1 MCSFKCECE
10 RTRVC
15 ARLASLL
22 PHCFGTQMF
31 KLLNGSFLAPYS
43 SSLKP
48 QKMFIKIALKDFG
61 TFWMC
66 LSSILPLIVSF
77 NLSIRAPIHI
87 LPISRSTACYL
98 TFSCSNFFLFDSI
111 RNTIDAFNSWIDVK
125 LLNVCVAL
133 EIWDARGKNC
143 IWFFV
148 NSCYLP
154 SAHTRTLPTLHIND
168 VFADALRCIA
178 CPATRDEQTK
188 QTQWR

>member
-1 MCSFKCECE
+1 MG
-10 RTRVC
+10 
-15 ARLASLL
+15 A
-22 PHCFGTQMF
+22 
-31 KLLNGSFLAPYS
+31 FLAPYS

-133 EIWDARGKNC
+133 EIWDAKIAFDSSSIAVIC
-143 IWFFV
+143 LV
-148 NSCYLP
+148 HTL
-154 SAHTRTLPTLHIND
+154 AHFTRCTSTMCLQMRFDASHAQQQGMNKRSKPNDGNQLIN
-168 VFADALRCIA
+168 
-178 CPATRDEQTK
+178 
-188 QTQWR
+188 